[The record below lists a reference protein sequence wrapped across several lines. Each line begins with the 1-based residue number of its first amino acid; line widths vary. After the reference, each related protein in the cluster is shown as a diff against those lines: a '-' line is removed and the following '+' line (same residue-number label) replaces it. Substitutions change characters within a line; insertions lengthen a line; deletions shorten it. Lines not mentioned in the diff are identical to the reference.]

1 MIERI
6 VTFRTSDGKIF
17 DTPEDAE
24 KHEWELAQSEIFE
37 SMRETISN
45 EINRAFKNYGDKQ

>member
-6 VTFRTSDGKIF
+6 VTCRTSDGKIF

-24 KHEWELAQSEIFE
+24 KHEWELAQSEIMK
-37 SMRETISN
+37 SMRESISK
-45 EINRAFKNYGDKQ
+45 EISRAFKNYGNKQ

>member
-24 KHEWELAQSEIFE
+24 KHEWELAQSEIMK
-37 SMRETISN
+37 SMRESISK
-45 EINRAFKNYGDKQ
+45 EISRAFKNYGNKQ